1 MVLLS
6 RSSRIHSSRLV
17 WVAVLLI
24 ATQQLLAAAQQTA
37 HSVSSKPQNAP
48 QQMNPLMQ
56 QGLQR
61 RQGAGSQPAADR
73 SQTDSGRSSAYYHY
87 GLAHLYEEMA
97 VNAGRPE
104 YATQAVEEYKLALDA
119 DPNSVLLQDGLA
131 DLYFR
136 IGRIKDAVSAA
147 QDQVKKNPDDVDAHT
162 LLGQVYLRTLGDI
175 QGAQASEMLQLA
187 ITEYETIARL
197 KPNDLDTKLLLGQL
211 YALNNDHAKAEAQ
224 FKAAQKIDADSEEVV
239 LRMAALYSEEGDAQ
253 RAADTLAIVPV
264 EDRTARI
271 EYALAESYD
280 QLKKPKE
287 AAAAYRRSLDI
298 EPDNSDAE
306 RGLASAL
313 LADDQLD
320 EALKVLNA
328 LIAADPT
335 DSQSEIRISEVQRR
349 QGHYDEALATLEK
362 AKSQVTDSLE
372 LSYNEALIYDALGK
386 YDQATTVLTGILD
399 ASSHPEGKYSEQEKQ
414 NRAIFLDRLG
424 IIEREENKTTEAVA
438 AYKQIVD
445 FGGDYA
451 QRGYDGEV
459 QAYRDAHQWK
469 DAAAI
474 AAEAAKALP
483 KDHLIQLTYA
493 NQLVDTG
500 QVNEGLALAK
510 AQLTGGADDREVE
523 EDLAQ
528 TYIGLKRFKD
538 ASEQLDKAEALI
550 AKQNGAAGVQSGK
563 VDVNPAESRQD
574 VNLAAKSDAPNAAA
588 KAKAEDN
595 SSDWLYL
602 NFLRGEFYDRQK
614 MYDQA
619 EAQFRKALVLDA
631 QNAAVLNYLGYML
644 ADQGQKLP
652 EALKLIRQAVDLE
665 PQNGA
670 YLDSL
675 GWVYFK
681 LGQYSEAEEYLRK
694 ANERMNSDPT
704 VHDHLGEVYEKTG
717 NLKMAVAQ
725 WERSMTEYAHSLP
738 TDAEPEDVQKVQ
750 HKLENARV
758 KLAKLNPV
766 TDRDAK

>member
-1 MVLLS
+1 MVILS
-6 RSSRIHSSRLV
+6 RASRIHSSRLA

-24 ATQQLLAAAQQTA
+24 ATQQLLAAAQQNA
-37 HSVSSKPQNAP
+37 HAAISKPRSGLM
-48 QQMNPLMQ
+48 QMDPLMQ

-61 RQGAGSQPAADR
+61 RQGTGSQSGAVQ
-73 SQTDSGRSSAYYHY
+73 SQTNADRSSAYYHY

-97 VNAGRPE
+97 VNAGRPG

-162 LLGQVYLRTLGDI
+162 LLGQVYLRTLGDM
-175 QGAQASEMLQLA
+175 QGAQAGEMLQLA
-187 ITEYETIARL
+187 IAEYETIARL
-197 KPNDLDTKLLLGQL
+197 KPNDLESKLLLGQL
-211 YALNNDHAKAEAQ
+211 YALNNDHAKAEAE

-253 RAADTLAIVPV
+253 RAADTLSAVPV
-264 EDRTARI
+264 EDRTAHI

-313 LADDQLD
+313 LADEQFD
-320 EALKVLNA
+320 EALKVLNT

-335 DSQSEIRISEVQRR
+335 DSQSQIRISEVQRR
-349 QGHYDEALATLEK
+349 QGHYDEAMATLEK
-362 AKSQVTDSLE
+362 AKSQVQEGSTEELE
-372 LSYNEALIYDALGK
+372 LKYNEALNYDALGEF
-386 YDQATTVLTGILD
+386 DQATSVLKGILD

-424 IIEREENKTTEAVA
+424 IIDREENKTAEAVA

-483 KDHLIQLTYA
+483 KDHLIQLTYS

-500 QVNEGLALAK
+500 QVDEGLALAK
-510 AQLTGGADDREVE
+510 SQLTGGADDREVD

-528 TYIGLKRFKD
+528 TYIGLKRFTD
-538 ASEQLDKAEALI
+538 ASEQIDKADAL
-550 AKQNGAAGVQSGK
+550 ASKPDEK
-563 VDVNPAESRQD
+563 
-574 VNLAAKSDAPNAAA
+574 
-588 KAKAEDN
+588 
-595 SSDWLYL
+595 LYVL
-602 NFLRGEFYDRQK
+602 FLRGEFYDRQK

-619 EAQFRKALVLDA
+619 EAQFRKAIVLDP

-738 TDAEPEDVQKVQ
+738 ADADPEDVQKVQ

-758 KLAKLNPV
+758 KLAKLTSAP
-766 TDRDAK
+766 DKDAK

>member
-1 MVLLS
+1 MVFLS
-6 RSSRIHSSRLV
+6 RASRIHSSRLV
-17 WVAVLLI
+17 WVAVMLI

-37 HSVSSKPQNAP
+37 HPVSSKPQNGLM
-48 QQMNPLMQ
+48 QMDPLMQ

-61 RQGAGSQPAADR
+61 RQGAGGSQPAANQ
-73 SQTDSGRSSAYYHY
+73 SQTDSNRSSAYYHY

-97 VNAGRPE
+97 VNSGQPG

-147 QDQVKKNPDDVDAHT
+147 QEQVKKNPDDVDAHT
-162 LLGQVYLRTLGDI
+162 LLGQVYLRTLGDM
-175 QGAQASEMLQLA
+175 QGAQAGEMLQLA

-197 KPNDLDTKLLLGQL
+197 KPNDLESKLILGQL
-211 YALNNDHAKAEAQ
+211 YALNNDHAKAEAE
-224 FKAAQKIDADSEEVV
+224 FKAALKIDADSEEVV

-253 RAADTLAIVPV
+253 RAADTLSAVPV

-271 EYALAESYD
+271 EFALGESYD

-287 AAAAYRRSLDI
+287 AAAAYRRSLDL

-313 LADDQLD
+313 LADEQFD
-320 EALKVLNA
+320 EALKVLNT

-335 DSQSEIRISEVQRR
+335 DSQSQIRISEVQRR
-349 QGHYDEALATLEK
+349 QGHYDEAMATLEK
-362 AKSQVTDSLE
+362 AKSQVQEGSTEELE
-372 LSYNEALIYDALGK
+372 LKYNEALNYDALGK
-386 YDQATTVLTGILD
+386 FDQATSVLTGILD
-399 ASSHPEGKYSEQEKQ
+399 ASSHPDGKYSEQEKQ

-424 IIEREENKTTEAVA
+424 IIDREENKTAEAVA

-510 AQLTGGADDREVE
+510 AQLTGGADDRDVD

-528 TYIGLKRFKD
+528 TYIGLKQFTD
-538 ASEQLDKAEALI
+538 ASEQLDKADAL
-550 AKQNGAAGVQSGK
+550 ASKPEEK
-563 VDVNPAESRQD
+563 
-574 VNLAAKSDAPNAAA
+574 
-588 KAKAEDN
+588 
-595 SSDWLYL
+595 LYVL
-602 NFLRGEFYDRQK
+602 FLRGEFYDRQK

-619 EAQFRKALVLDA
+619 EAQFRKALVLDP
-631 QNAAVLNYLGYML
+631 QNAAVLNYLGYMM

-665 PQNGA
+665 PQSGA

-738 TDAEPEDVQKVQ
+738 ADADPEDVQKVQ

-758 KLAKLNPV
+758 KLAKLTSAP
-766 TDRDAK
+766 DKDAK

>member
-1 MVLLS
+1 MVFLS
-6 RSSRIHSSRLV
+6 RASRIHSSRLV
-17 WVAVLLI
+17 WVAVMLI

-37 HSVSSKPQNAP
+37 HPVSSKPQNGLM
-48 QQMNPLMQ
+48 QMDPLMQ

-61 RQGAGSQPAADR
+61 RQGAGGSQPAANQ
-73 SQTDSGRSSAYYHY
+73 SQTDSNRSSAYYHY

-97 VNAGRPE
+97 VNSGQPG

-147 QDQVKKNPDDVDAHT
+147 QEQVKKNPDDVDAHT
-162 LLGQVYLRTLGDI
+162 LLGQVYLRTLGDM
-175 QGAQASEMLQLA
+175 QGAQAGEMLQLA

-197 KPNDLDTKLLLGQL
+197 KPNDLESKLILGQL
-211 YALNNDHAKAEAQ
+211 YALNNDHAKAEAE
-224 FKAAQKIDADSEEVV
+224 FKAALKIDADSEEVV

-253 RAADTLAIVPV
+253 RAADTLSAVPV

-271 EYALAESYD
+271 EFALGESYD

-287 AAAAYRRSLDI
+287 AAAAYRRSLDL

-313 LADDQLD
+313 LADEQFD
-320 EALKVLNA
+320 EALKVLNT

-335 DSQSEIRISEVQRR
+335 DSQSQIRISEVQRR
-349 QGHYDEALATLEK
+349 QGHYDEAMATLEK
-362 AKSQVTDSLE
+362 AKSQVQEGSTEELE
-372 LSYNEALIYDALGK
+372 LKYNEALNYDALGK
-386 YDQATTVLTGILD
+386 FDQATSVLTGILD
-399 ASSHPEGKYSEQEKQ
+399 ASSHPDGKYSEQEKQ

-424 IIEREENKTTEAVA
+424 IIDREENKTAEAVA

-510 AQLTGGADDREVE
+510 AQLTGGADDRDVD

-528 TYIGLKRFKD
+528 TYIGLKQFTD
-538 ASEQLDKAEALI
+538 ASEQLDKADAL
-550 AKQNGAAGVQSGK
+550 ASKPEEK
-563 VDVNPAESRQD
+563 
-574 VNLAAKSDAPNAAA
+574 
-588 KAKAEDN
+588 
-595 SSDWLYL
+595 LYVL
-602 NFLRGEFYDRQK
+602 FLRGEFYDRQK

-619 EAQFRKALVLDA
+619 EAQFRKALVLDP
-631 QNAAVLNYLGYML
+631 QNAAVLNYLGYMM

-665 PQNGA
+665 PQSGA

-725 WERSMTEYAHSLP
+725 WERSLTEYAHSLP
-738 TDAEPEDVQKVQ
+738 ADADPEDVQKVQ
-750 HKLENARV
+750 RKLENARV

-766 TDRDAK
+766 PDRDAK

>member
-1 MVLLS
+1 MVILS
-6 RSSRIHSSRLV
+6 RASRIHSSRLA

-24 ATQQLLAAAQQTA
+24 ATQQLLAAAQQNA
-37 HSVSSKPQNAP
+37 HAAISKPRSGLM
-48 QQMNPLMQ
+48 QMDPLMQ

-61 RQGAGSQPAADR
+61 RQGTGSQSGAVQ
-73 SQTDSGRSSAYYHY
+73 SQTNADRSSAYYHY

-97 VNAGRPE
+97 VNAGRPG

-147 QDQVKKNPDDVDAHT
+147 QDQVKKNADDVDAHT
-162 LLGQVYLRTLGDI
+162 LLGQVYLRTLGDM
-175 QGAQASEMLQLA
+175 QGAQAGEMLQLA
-187 ITEYETIARL
+187 IAEYETIARL
-197 KPNDLDTKLLLGQL
+197 KPNDLESKLLLGQL
-211 YALNNDHAKAEAQ
+211 YALNNDHAKAEAE

-253 RAADTLAIVPV
+253 RAADTLSAVPV
-264 EDRTARI
+264 EDRTAHI

-313 LADDQLD
+313 LADEQFD
-320 EALKVLNA
+320 EALKVLNT

-335 DSQSEIRISEVQRR
+335 DSQSQIRISEVQRR
-349 QGHYDEALATLEK
+349 QGHYDEAMATLEK
-362 AKSQVTDSLE
+362 AKSQVQEGSTEELE
-372 LSYNEALIYDALGK
+372 LKYNEALNYDALGEF
-386 YDQATTVLTGILD
+386 DQATSVLEGILD

-424 IIEREENKTTEAVA
+424 IIDREENKTAEAVA

-483 KDHLIQLTYA
+483 KDHLIQLTYS

-500 QVNEGLALAK
+500 QVDEGLALAK
-510 AQLTGGADDREVE
+510 SQLTGGADDREVD

-528 TYIGLKRFKD
+528 TYIGLKRFTD
-538 ASEQLDKAEALI
+538 ASEQIDKADAL
-550 AKQNGAAGVQSGK
+550 ASKPDEK
-563 VDVNPAESRQD
+563 
-574 VNLAAKSDAPNAAA
+574 
-588 KAKAEDN
+588 
-595 SSDWLYL
+595 LYVL
-602 NFLRGEFYDRQK
+602 FLRGEFYDRQK

-619 EAQFRKALVLDA
+619 EAQFRKAIVLDP

-738 TDAEPEDVQKVQ
+738 ADADPEDVQKVQ

-758 KLAKLNPV
+758 KLAKLTSAP
-766 TDRDAK
+766 DKDAK